1 MPDRPFAPL
10 PTAEHPSG
18 LTAHR
23 APIEVTTMSQP
34 LTPEFIMAALR
45 EVKVPGTRVD
55 VVSIN
60 LIGEIVVTGGQ
71 VTVTVVRTSEKEETI
86 AQVRQDVLRAVS
98 ALPGVQSVEVPVDD
112 RTPPK
117 QAPRGPHGQSPD
129 PFADRAKLPGVR
141 KVIAVASAK
150 GGVGKS
156 SVAVNLA
163 LALADAGHRVGL
175 LDADVY
181 GPSVPTMLGI
191 HEQPEVTADR
201 KIFPVMAMG
210 LQVIS
215 MGLLLPP
222 DQPVIWRGPLVFSA
236 IKQFLKDVQ
245 WKDLDILV
253 VDMPPGT
260 GDAQLTLIQQ
270 VPLSGIVMVTTP
282 QEVALADVR
291 RGIRMFRETQVPV
304 LGIVE
309 NMSYFICPGCSQK
322 HDIFG
327 TGGGGEVAA
336 QYGLPLLGEIPIDPA
351 IRTGGDAGLPAARV
365 QGSAAQA
372 AFAKLAKTVAEL
384 AVDVAG

>member
-1 MPDRPFAPL
+1 
-10 PTAEHPSG
+10 
-18 LTAHR
+18 
-23 APIEVTTMSQP
+23 MSNP
-34 LTPEFIMAALR
+34 LTPETVKAALR
-45 EVKVPGTRVD
+45 DVKVPGTRVD

-60 LIGEIVVTGGQ
+60 LIGEIAVTGGQ

-86 AQVRQDVLRAVS
+86 AQVRQDVAKAVS
-98 ALPGVQSVEVPVDD
+98 ALPGVLAVEVPVDD
-112 RTPPK
+112 RSAPAK
-117 QAPRGPHGQSPD
+117 APRGPHGQSPD

-141 KVIAVASAK
+141 KVVAVASAK

-163 LALADAGHRVGL
+163 LALADAGHKVGL

-181 GPSVPTMLGI
+181 GPSVPTMLGV
-191 HEQPEVTADR
+191 HEQPEVTQDR
-201 KIFPVMAMG
+201 KIFPVRAAG

-236 IKQFLKDVQ
+236 IRQFLKDVQ
-245 WKDLDILV
+245 WRDVDFLV

-270 VPLSGIVMVTTP
+270 VPLSGVVMVTTP

-304 LGIVE
+304 LGVVE
-309 NMSYFICPGCSQK
+309 NMSYFVCPSCSER

-327 TGGGGEVAA
+327 NGGGGRVAS
-336 QYGLPLLGEIPIDPA
+336 QYGLPLLGEIPLDPA

-372 AFAKLAKTVAEL
+372 AFAKLAATVAEL
-384 AVDVAG
+384 AIDVGD

>member
-1 MPDRPFAPL
+1 
-10 PTAEHPSG
+10 
-18 LTAHR
+18 
-23 APIEVTTMSQP
+23 
-34 LTPEFIMAALR
+34 
-45 EVKVPGTRVD
+45 VPGTKVD
-55 VVSIN
+55 VVKVG
-60 LIGEIVVTGGQ
+60 LIGEIKISGGA
-71 VTVTVVRTSEKEETI
+71 VTVSVVKTSEKDETI
-86 AQVRQDVLRAVS
+86 AAVRKSVAETVS
-98 ALPGVQSVEVPVDD
+98 GLPGVLSVDVPIDD
-112 RTPPK
+112 RSAPQK
-117 QAPRGPHGQSPD
+117 APRGPHGQSPD

-163 LALADAGHRVGL
+163 LALSDRGHKVGL

-181 GPSVPTMLGI
+181 GPSVPTMLGLA
-191 HEQPEVTADR
+191 EGPEVTDDK
-201 KIFPVMAMG
+201 KIHPVMSHG

-245 WKDLDILV
+245 WTDLDFLV

-270 VPLSGIVMVTTP
+270 VPLSGVVMVTTP

-291 RGIRMFRETQVPV
+291 RGIRMFGETQVPV

-309 NMSYFICPGCSQK
+309 NMSYFACPGCGKQY
-322 HDIFG
+322 DIFG
-327 TGGGGEVAA
+327 QGGGGEVAK
-336 QYGLPLLGEIPIDPA
+336 QYDLPLLAEIPIDPA
-351 IRTGGDAGLPAARV
+351 IRKGGDTGQPAALV
-365 QGSAAQA
+365 EGSPVRE
-372 AFAKLAKTVAEL
+372 AFLTLAGKVAEL
-384 AVDVAG
+384 AVEV

>member
-1 MPDRPFAPL
+1 MNMANSP
-10 PTAEHPSG
+10 
-18 LTAHR
+18 
-23 APIEVTTMSQP
+23 
-34 LTPEFIMAALR
+34 TPETVMAALR

-55 VVSIN
+55 VVTIN
-60 LIGEIVVTGGQ
+60 LIGEITVTGGQ
-71 VTVTVVRTSEKEETI
+71 VSVTVVRTSEKEETI
-86 AQVRQDVLRAVS
+86 AQVRQDVANAVS
-98 ALPGVQSVEVPVDD
+98 ALPGVLAVDVKLDD
-112 RTPPK
+112 RSAPK

-163 LALADAGHRVGL
+163 LALADAGHKVGL

-181 GPSVPTMLGI
+181 GPSVPTMLGTT
-191 HEQPEVTADR
+191 EQPEVTADR
-201 KIFPVMAMG
+201 KIFPIRTHG

-245 WKDLDILV
+245 WQDLDILM
-253 VDMPPGT
+253 VDLPPGT

-270 VPLSGIVMVTTP
+270 VPLSGVVMVTTP

-309 NMSYFICPGCSQK
+309 NMSYFVCSGCGEK

-327 TGGGGEVAA
+327 TGGGGRVAS
-336 QYGLPLLGEIPIDPA
+336 QYGLPLLGEIPLDPA
-351 IRTGGDAGLPAARV
+351 IRKGGDAGEPAARV
-365 QGSAAQA
+365 HGSASQA
-372 AFAKLAKTVAEL
+372 AFAKLARTVVEL

>member
-1 MPDRPFAPL
+1 
-10 PTAEHPSG
+10 
-18 LTAHR
+18 
-23 APIEVTTMSQP
+23 MSTP
-34 LTPEFIMAALR
+34 LTPETVMQALR

-55 VVSIN
+55 VVSIS
-60 LIGEIVVTGGQ
+60 LIGEITVTGGQ

-86 AQVRQDVLRAVS
+86 AQVRQDVAKVVS
-98 ALPGVQSVEVPVDD
+98 ALPGVLAVEVPVDD
-112 RTPPK
+112 RSAPK

-141 KVIAVASAK
+141 KVVAVASAK

-181 GPSVPTMLGI
+181 GPSVPTMLGVT
-191 HEQPEVTADR
+191 EQPEVTQDR
-201 KIFPVMAMG
+201 KIFPVQASG

-236 IKQFLKDVQ
+236 IRQFLKDVQ
-245 WKDLDILV
+245 WRDIDFLI

-270 VPLSGIVMVTTP
+270 VPLSGVVMVTTP

-291 RGIRMFRETQVPV
+291 RGIRMFRETKVPV
-304 LGIVE
+304 LGVVE
-309 NMSYFICPGCSQK
+309 NMSYFVCPSCAER

-327 TGGGGEVAA
+327 QGGGGRVAS
-336 QYGLPLLGEIPIDPA
+336 QYGLPLLGEIPLDPA

-365 QGSAAQA
+365 PGSAAQA
-372 AFAKLAKTVAEL
+372 AFAKLAATVAEL
-384 AVDVAG
+384 AVEVAG